1 MWWRGLI
8 LILIIGVT
16 NFTVMDCAEAY
27 DEESPTKYN
36 VDIQRECLD
45 EILIFELRLKIMSVL
60 EKEYGNN
67 YLIGGAHIIP
77 IRKSDSYPQQ
87 EFILEGK
94 VMTQDSNSDIVQ
106 ITFKAN
112 TDGYKASDFR
122 VIRSENN
129 NHPLR

>member
-27 DEESPTKYN
+27 DEESSTKYN

-45 EILIFELRLKIMSVL
+45 EILIFEIRLKIMSVL
-60 EKEYGNN
+60 EGE
-67 YLIGGAHIIP
+67 
-77 IRKSDSYPQQ
+77 
-87 EFILEGK
+87 

-122 VIRSENN
+122 VIRRENN
-129 NHPLR
+129 NLPLR